1 MWEGQLGV
9 NGYKTFFHLS
19 DNLLITQLEQKHD
32 WIHWMSTLLDKF
44 ILVIVAV
51 QRYFNIF

>member
-32 WIHWMSTLLDKF
+32 WKHWMSTLLDKF